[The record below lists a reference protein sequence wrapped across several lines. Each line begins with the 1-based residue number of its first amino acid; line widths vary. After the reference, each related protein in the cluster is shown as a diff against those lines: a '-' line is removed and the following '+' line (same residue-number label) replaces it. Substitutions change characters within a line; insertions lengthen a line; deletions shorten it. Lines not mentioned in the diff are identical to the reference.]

1 MTNLFYFFVLLI
13 VHIAYSNPAVSGS
26 ETNAVSKFCQKQ
38 EKGRKLKDTKHFNKF
53 SFSLSVKNKWKIR
66 F

>member
-26 ETNAVSKFCQKQ
+26 ETNAVSKFCQKKKKK
-38 EKGRKLKDTKHFNKF
+38 EEN
-53 SFSLSVKNKWKIR
+53 
-66 F
+66 